1 MATTIEIQLKLSG
14 DFLQV
19 EVQRDKLPVL
29 RWIIDPAH

>member
-1 MATTIEIQLKLSG
+1 MATTIDIQLKLSG

-19 EVQRDKLPVL
+19 EVQQGKLPVS